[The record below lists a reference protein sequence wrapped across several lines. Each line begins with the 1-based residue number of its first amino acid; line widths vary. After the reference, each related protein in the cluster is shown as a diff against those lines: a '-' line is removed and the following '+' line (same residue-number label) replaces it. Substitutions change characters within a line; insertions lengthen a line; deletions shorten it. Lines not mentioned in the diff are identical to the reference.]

1 MGFGWCCDDI
11 NEVFE
16 ESQKMLNSP
25 YGTNDNSF
33 DNLLNNCSLEE
44 IDKKIF
50 DYEKKQRKILGLSST
65 NEVQRLKI
73 KAALSYLKVELDK
86 LEKVKEFKLY
96 RENQNKKVQKKIE
109 DIQKNIEKAQKNI
122 VKMNAINKILDEK
135 IEYLNYLRQL
145 FPSNYF
151 LPSKEEKKEKNKIND
166 DFIPSNWG
174 KLPINVLGKYDD
186 GNDLWIDDDI
196 EWEKAFHGTG
206 RHCKNDDEIKEM
218 IDSIVTNGFKNGTR
232 NVHENCDDILH
243 PGKKIGKGV
252 YVTPEIDI
260 ARAYSGTIVINKK
273 QYHTLFLVKVRKN
286 CIKKCNCKKAS
297 DYWVVKGTNYEIRPV
312 SVLLSEK

>member
-44 IDKKIF
+44 INKKIF
-50 DYEKKQRKILGLSST
+50 DCEKKQRKILGLSST
-65 NEVQRLKI
+65 NKVQQLKI
-73 KAALSYLKVELDK
+73 KAALSYLEVELDK
-86 LEKVKEFKLY
+86 LKKVKEVKLH
-96 RENQNKKVQKKIE
+96 NKKQNKIVQKE
-109 DIQKNIEKAQKNI
+109 LDDIQKSKE
-122 VKMNAINKILDEK
+122 KMNEINRILEEK

-151 LPSKEEKKEKNKIND
+151 LPSKEEREEKNEIND
-166 DFIPSNWG
+166 DFIPPNWG
-174 KLPINVLGKYDD
+174 KLEINALGKYDD
-186 GNDLWIDDDI
+186 GDDLWIDDDI

-232 NVHENCDDILH
+232 NKHENCDDILH
-243 PGKKIGKGV
+243 PGNKIGKGV

-286 CIKKCNCKKAS
+286 CIKKCNCKNAS

-312 SVLLSEK
+312 SVLLSEN

>member
-1 MGFGWCCDDI
+1 MNEI
-11 NEVFE
+11 NRI
-16 ESQKMLNSP
+16 
-25 YGTNDNSF
+25 
-33 DNLLNNCSLEE
+33 LE
-44 IDKKIF
+44 
-50 DYEKKQRKILGLSST
+50 
-65 NEVQRLKI
+65 
-73 KAALSYLKVELDK
+73 
-86 LEKVKEFKLY
+86 
-96 RENQNKKVQKKIE
+96 
-109 DIQKNIEKAQKNI
+109 
-122 VKMNAINKILDEK
+122 EK
-135 IEYLNYLRQL
+135 IEHLNYLSQL

-151 LPSKEEKKEKNKIND
+151 LPSKNEEEKNEIND

-206 RHCKNDDEIKEM
+206 RHCKNDDEINEM

-243 PGKKIGKGV
+243 PGNKIRKGV

-260 ARAYSGTIVINKK
+260 AKAYSGTIVINKK

-297 DYWVVKGTNYEIRPV
+297 DYWVVSGTNYEIRPV